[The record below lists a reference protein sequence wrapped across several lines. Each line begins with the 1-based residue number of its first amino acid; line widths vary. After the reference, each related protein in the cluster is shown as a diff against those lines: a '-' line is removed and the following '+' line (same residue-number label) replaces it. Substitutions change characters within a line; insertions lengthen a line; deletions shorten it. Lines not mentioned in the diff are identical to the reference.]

1 MRVAVKASASLWW
14 DDRLD
19 AWRWGSFV
27 VGLKMDLKTIMR
39 ALYGSSPSCV
49 RLGASLLGELKL
61 RLDEGCGLTGETAL
75 SLGSEVD
82 FASVCVSCQYA
93 NFSSKK
99 VTRTMSSTTDNNH
112 KRHEGNPRSS
122 QFSILLTQLPSIRT
136 RTRYQVRIDAVPG
149 GSLRAGYCWQP
160 GRHPGRWSTS
170 GTPPPNRGEVRP
182 RQARCE
188 PRK

>member
-1 MRVAVKASASLWW
+1 MAN
-14 DDRLD
+14 
-19 AWRWGSFV
+19 
-27 VGLKMDLKTIMR
+27 TR
-39 ALYGSSPSCV
+39 AIFANLSSMLPPGFENNYE
-49 RLGASLLGELKL
+49 GAIREFSLLREIGGQLIGRVEASVG
-61 RLDEGCGLTGETAL
+61 RRMWITTGETAL

-82 FASVCVSCQYA
+82 FASVRVSCQYA

-122 QFSILLTQLPSIRT
+122 QFSILLTQLPSIRI
-136 RTRYQVRIDAVPG
+136 RTRYQTRIDAVPG